1 MKRRTNC
8 SRNVLIITLL
18 ILAVLGIMSQPENS
32 PVAGGVNLATKW
44 LFQLT
49 ASATAS
55 MDSASPQELAAEV
68 EELRR
73 ENAELQKKLADYY
86 DIKAENEKLWKYY
99 ELKKTNPSYQIAPAN
114 VIRRD
119 VNDDFYSFTLDVG
132 TSVGVKVNAPV
143 ITDNGLVGW
152 VCQADAATCK
162 VKTILSPDTKATV
175 EDKQTG
181 DSGILSGSVSLCSRN
196 LTGMSKLEED
206 HQLKAGDMVVTSG
219 TGGVYPAG
227 LLVGEVVSIAF
238 NKYDASRSAV
248 IKPFE
253 DVRSITSAA
262 VITGFEPSGKV
273 VRADEN

>member
-1 MKRRTNC
+1 MKRRTN
-8 SRNVLIITLL
+8 RNRSVLIVTLI
-18 ILAVLGIMSQPENS
+18 ILTVLGVLSQPENS

-86 DIKAENEKLWKYY
+86 DTKAENEKLWKYY

-152 VCQADAATCK
+152 CQQIVC
-162 VKTILSPDTKATV
+162 
-175 EDKQTG
+175 
-181 DSGILSGSVSLCSRN
+181 R
-196 LTGMSKLEED
+196 
-206 HQLKAGDMVVTSG
+206 
-219 TGGVYPAG
+219 
-227 LLVGEVVSIAF
+227 
-238 NKYDASRSAV
+238 
-248 IKPFE
+248 
-253 DVRSITSAA
+253 
-262 VITGFEPSGKV
+262 
-273 VRADEN
+273 